1 MSTDLHVLYMQVH
14 AHIILCY
21 ICRSMSTDLHILYMQ
36 VHAHIFYSIY
46 VGPCPQTY
54 MYCIRRSMPTISL
67 LQAGSMMSGPMSE
80 IGPSLRSTLAKTES
94 TRHYKRRSC
103 AKCTFPRPLLLH
115 YKVIPFASLARA
127 AGGGTS
133 PADIGCC
140 VSGKLQA
147 SVYGIRR
154 SVSLLPPCYR
164 SST

>member
-1 MSTDLHVLYMQVH
+1 MQVHVHIILCYICRSMSTDLHVLYMQVH

-115 YKVIPFASLARA
+115 YKVIPFASHFPVPSSLMLLYVHR
-127 AGGGTS
+127 
-133 PADIGCC
+133 D
-140 VSGKLQA
+140 
-147 SVYGIRR
+147 RR
-154 SVSLLPPCYR
+154 NY
-164 SST
+164 